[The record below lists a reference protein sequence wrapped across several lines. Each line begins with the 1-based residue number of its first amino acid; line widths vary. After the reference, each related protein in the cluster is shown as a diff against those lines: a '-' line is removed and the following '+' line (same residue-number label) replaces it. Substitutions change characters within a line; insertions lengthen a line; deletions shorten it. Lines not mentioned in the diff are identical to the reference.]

1 MWFKNL
7 RIFRLTKPFEHSPEE
22 LHDLLAPFEFQPCGK
37 LDPQRGGWVP
47 PLGRHGSEFVH
58 AASGYIM
65 VAFKQEEKILPSAVV
80 KDHLEQKV
88 AEISEQEARHVSRK
102 ERETLKDEIIFT
114 LLPKAFTKFN
124 ICFAYIDTNEN
135 LLVVNA
141 SSAKRAED
149 LMAALRE
156 AVGSFPCV
164 PLNPTQPPPSV
175 MTSWLRDNTISA
187 GLELGEE
194 CELTAPKDG
203 RIIRCK
209 NQDLTADEVLS
220 HINTGMVV
228 NKIAVI
234 WKEGVQLIID
244 DQFAFKRLKFEEI
257 IQEKAQSSNADSM
270 AEEFDQEFAIMTV
283 ELSQMIKD
291 LVKAFG
297 GIETLDTSD

>member
-7 RIFRLTKPFEHSPEE
+7 RIYRLTKPLEHTPEQLHE
-22 LHDLLAPFEFQPCGK
+22 LLQPFEFQPCGK

-58 AASGYIM
+58 AANGYIM
-65 VAFKQEEKILPSAVV
+65 VSFKQEEKILPSAVV

-88 AEISEQEARHVSRK
+88 AQISEQEARHVGRK
-102 ERETLKDEIIFT
+102 ERDTLKDEIIFS
-114 LLPKAFTKFN
+114 LLPKAFTKSN
-124 ICFAYIDTNEN
+124 ICFAYIDTKAD

-149 LMAALRE
+149 LISALRE
-156 AVGSFPCV
+156 ALGSFPCV
-164 PLNPTQPPPSV
+164 PLNPKQPPVSV
-175 MTSWLRDNTISA
+175 MTSWLRDNTITS

-203 RIIRCK
+203 RVIRCK

-220 HINTGMVV
+220 HIATGMVV

-234 WKEGVQLIID
+234 WKEGVQFIID
-244 DQFAFKRLKFEEI
+244 DQFAFKRLKFEEV
-257 IQEKAQSSNADSM
+257 IQEKAQSTNAESV

-283 ELSQMIKD
+283 ELAELIKD
-291 LVKAFG
+291 LVAAFG
-297 GIETLDTSD
+297 GLDTLDD